1 MEYVLHAKGHKNVTS
16 THKSTFEVTTDE
28 NITKAGDCIIGVQAD
43 VKLEDFPSE
52 LKKAIMDENTK
63 IKVVLETE
71 NAEDEIVGYGH
82 PDLTLKH
89 PTDMVCRKSKFRC
102 SRTLMINTDKAAGDL
117 NKELIDDL
125 KKEKE
130 LKVTI
135 IVDDPGLK

>member
-28 NITKAGDCIIGVQAD
+28 NITKAGDCIIGVQSD
-43 VKLEDFPSE
+43 VKLGDLPLE
-52 LKKAIMDENTK
+52 LKGAIRDENTK

-89 PTDMVCRKSKFRC
+89 PTDMVCRRSKFRC
-102 SRTLMINTDKAAGDL
+102 SRTLMINADKAAVDL

-135 IVDDPGLK
+135 IVDDPELK